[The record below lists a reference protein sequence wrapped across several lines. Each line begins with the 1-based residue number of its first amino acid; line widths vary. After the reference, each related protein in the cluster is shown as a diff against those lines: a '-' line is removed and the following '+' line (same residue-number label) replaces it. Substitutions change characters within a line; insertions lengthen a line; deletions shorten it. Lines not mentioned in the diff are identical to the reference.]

1 MEWTASEIDDF
12 ANVLFFEGEINEQL
26 IDDLLNQ
33 VELYFSEEA
42 ISKKT
47 QKRIYHFSVEL
58 LQNLLHHAT
67 ESVVFGVHEE
77 QNMFLLKIRNT
88 IPAVQ
93 QLQLEEYLDAL
104 NELTED
110 QLKMLY
116 KERLEKGS
124 FSDKGTAGLG
134 MIELRRKSQN
144 KIGYTF
150 YEFNGKVVF
159 EMSVSVNKQ

>member
-58 LQNLLHHAT
+58 LQSLLHHAT

-110 QLKMLY
+110 KIKL
-116 KERLEKGS
+116 RLDELSIKGFINS
-124 FSDKGTAGLG
+124 
-134 MIELRRKSQN
+134 
-144 KIGYTF
+144 IGDTF
-150 YEFNGKVVF
+150 IYI
-159 EMSVSVNKQ
+159 